1 MEAKMFSARSIGIFG
16 GLCLG
21 LIGAGVVRADTYFVA
36 TNGGHVAPFDSW
48 ANAASNIQDAVNAAN
63 GGDLVLVSNGVYRV
77 PTNAVVNQG
86 TNVVY
91 ITKAITLRG
100 RTGNPADVIVDGG
113 GSNRGIY
120 MNVSSG
126 PGVAV
131 VENLSVTNGYS
142 YNYGAGMVALATAA
156 NVTSLVRNCII
167 SANIVNPGGAGT
179 IYAGGIRADSSGGG
193 YVLVENCVIRG
204 NQVTNGT
211 AGNMRGGGITMG
223 YSATTTGVIYNCLIE
238 SNLADKGGGVFLWYP
253 GSIISNCIV
262 RHNSK
267 NTANTIWGGGIQLQ
281 NGGAVYNSL
290 IYGNTG
296 GTGGGIYV
304 ATSNNFVES
313 CTIAYNTA
321 AQGGGLAI
329 RAATA
334 GEFASYNN
342 IVYYNNAGT
351 GSNYWH
357 ETTSNPSYFN
367 TCVAPTSGLAGAG
380 NVESAPLFVDT
391 NPASAD
397 YRLLAGSPCV
407 NAGAIRPWMAGA
419 VDLDRRTR
427 VDYFHKLPDI
437 GAYEY
442 LEHGAL
448 FGVR

>member
-1 MEAKMFSARSIGIFG
+1 MFSARSIGIFG
-16 GLCLG
+16 GLLLG
-21 LIGAGVVRADTYFVA
+21 LIGAGVARADTYFVA
-36 TNGGHVAPFDSW
+36 TNGGHVFPFGSW
-48 ANAASNIQDAVNAAN
+48 TDAASNIQDAVNAAN
-63 GGDLVLVSNGVYRV
+63 GGDVILVSNGVYRV

-91 ITKAITLRG
+91 ITDAITLRG
-100 RTGNPADVIVDGG
+100 RTGNPADVIIDGG

-120 MNVSSG
+120 MNVTPG

-167 SANIVNPGGAGT
+167 SGNIVNPGANVG

-193 YVLVENCVIRG
+193 YVVVENCVIRG
-204 NQVTNGT
+204 NQVTNGL
-211 AGNMRGGGITMG
+211 AGSMRGGGITMG
-223 YSATTTGVIYNCLIE
+223 YSASTIGVIYNCLIE
-238 SNLADKGGGVFLWYP
+238 NNFADKGGGVFVWYP
-253 GSIISNCIV
+253 GSVISNCVI

-267 NTANTIWGGGIQLQ
+267 NTANTSWGGGIQLQ
-281 NGGAVYNSL
+281 NGGSAYNCL

-296 GTGGGIYV
+296 GTGGGIYI
-304 ATSNNFVES
+304 APSNNVVEN
-313 CTIAYNTA
+313 CTVVHNDA

-329 RAATA
+329 RAATS
-334 GEFASYNN
+334 GEFVSYNN
-342 IVYYNNAGT
+342 IVYYNNAPT

-367 TCVAPTSGLAGAG
+367 TCVAPTSGLAGAA
-380 NVESAPLFVDT
+380 NVESSPMFIDT
-391 NPASAD
+391 NAASAD

-407 NAGAIRPWMAGA
+407 NAGAYRPWMAGA
-419 VDLDRRTR
+419 VDLDRHNR

-442 LEHGAL
+442 LAHGAL